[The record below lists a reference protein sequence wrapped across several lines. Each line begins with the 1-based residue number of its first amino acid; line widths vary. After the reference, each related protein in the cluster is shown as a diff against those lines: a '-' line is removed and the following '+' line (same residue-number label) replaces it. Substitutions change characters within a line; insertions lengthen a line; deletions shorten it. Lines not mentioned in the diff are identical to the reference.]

1 MALEKKHWLKLK
13 RKSPKV
19 PDITCPIIDDIIAR
33 LEKHQNKNKVIS
45 QYQHDVIVRRLERLR
60 TDNELLREGGRYW
73 YELSKK
79 WLKP

>member
-1 MALEKKHWLKLK
+1 MCK
-13 RKSPKV
+13 
-19 PDITCPIIDDIIAR
+19 
-33 LEKHQNKNKVIS
+33 KHQNKNKVIS

-60 TDNELLREGGRYW
+60 TDNELLREGGQYW

>member
-33 LEKHQNKNKVIS
+33 LEKHQDKNKVIS

-60 TDNELLREGGRYW
+60 AGCLLTPVHSRIN
-73 YELSKK
+73 STKNI
-79 WLKP
+79 